1 MSWKFWD
8 KKKKI
13 RLDEKE
19 DKPAKRIP
27 LRKYTKGGKAASLI
41 ALCSLLLIILSV
53 VISALMRGKAGIYV
67 GLLLFISLIASAIGF
82 GMGIKSFDEE
92 NRFMRYTYIGTIA
105 NAAIWIFVL
114 GIYLIFV

>member
-13 RLDEKE
+13 KLDEKE

-27 LRKYTKGGKAASLI
+27 LRKYTKGGKISSLI
-41 ALCSLLLIILSV
+41 ALGSLLLIVLAV
-53 VISALMRGKAGIYV
+53 LISTLMRGKAGIYV
-67 GLLLFISLIASAIGF
+67 GLMLFVSLIASAIGF

-105 NAAIWIFVL
+105 NAAIWIFIL

>member
-13 RLDEKE
+13 KLDEKE
-19 DKPAKRIP
+19 DKPAKHIP
-27 LRKYTKGGKAASLI
+27 LRKYTKGGKISSLI
-41 ALCSLLLIILSV
+41 ALGSLLLILLAV
-53 VISALMRGKAGIYV
+53 LISTLMRGKAGIYV
-67 GLLLFISLIASAIGF
+67 GLMLFVSFIASAIGF
-82 GMGIKSFDEE
+82 GIGIKSFDEE

-105 NAAIWIFVL
+105 NAAIWIFIL

>member
-8 KKKKI
+8 KKRKI
-13 RLDEKE
+13 RFDEKE

-27 LRKYTKGGKAASLI
+27 LRKYTKGGKISSLI
-41 ALCSLLLIILSV
+41 AFGSLLLIVLTV
-53 VISALMRGKAGIYV
+53 LISTLMRGQAGIYV
-67 GLLLFISLIASAIGF
+67 GLMLFVSLIASAIGF

-105 NAAIWIFVL
+105 NAAIWIFIL